1 MPVYRIRGIKRVR
14 GRSGDVYLYH
24 RATGQRL
31 REPEGSPAFIAEV
44 AALERETG
52 ANKASPDPAG
62 GRKPGTWGWLAALYR
77 ASPEWRGL
85 AERTRDD
92 YRRALDHLA
101 LMDDI
106 PLAEMTTPALLRL
119 RDRIAERHT
128 WSRANR
134 ALTTISLV
142 WAWGLPRDHTPAG
155 PNPVLAVPRIR
166 RPRDLARANR
176 PWTEGELAAVLAA
189 APPGVRAAI
198 ALGAYTGA
206 READVLAMTWGQIDA
221 SGAPPGLRYRQ
232 GKTGTELWIPIHP
245 ALAAVLT
252 DTPRR
257 AAVIVTGERGRSG
270 THPPYSRDG
279 FRTVWGRLRDRL
291 EADGQVGEGLTF
303 HGLRHTVATRLA
315 DAGAD
320 AETIRAITGHADAG
334 MTRRYTRTADQRRRA
349 IKAMEMLQG
358 EGEQGG
364 NKPESLE
371 NTGGQ
376 NGKQGQRP

>member
-1 MPVYRIRGIKRVR
+1 
-14 GRSGDVYLYH
+14 L
-24 RATGQRL
+24 
-31 REPEGSPAFIAEV
+31 EPEGSTAFLAEV
-44 AALERETG
+44 AALDAQ
-52 ANKASPDPAG
+52 ANEAQKTQSDPTG
-62 GRKPGTWGWLAALYR
+62 GRAAGTWGWLAALYR
-77 ASPEWRGL
+77 ASPEWQNL

-101 LMDDI
+101 PMDNV
-106 PLAEMTTPALLRL
+106 PLIEMTTPALLRL
-119 RDRIAERHT
+119 RDRIAERNT

-142 WAWGLPRDHTPAG
+142 WAWGVPRDHTPAG
-155 PNPVLAVPRIR
+155 ANPALAVPRIR
-166 RPRDLARANR
+166 RPRDLPRANR
-176 PWTEGELAAVLAA
+176 PWTNAELAAVLAA
-189 APPGVRAAI
+189 APLGVRAAV

-206 READVLAMTWGQIDA
+206 READVLAMTWGQIDT
-221 SGAPPGLRYRQ
+221 SSSVPGIRYRQ
-232 GKTGTELWIPIHP
+232 RKTGAELWIPIHP
-245 ALAAVLT
+245 ALAAVLK

-291 EADGQVGEGLTF
+291 EAEGLVSEGLTF

-320 AETIRAITGHADAG
+320 TETIRAITGHADAG

-349 IKAMEMLQG
+349 IKAMELLQ
-358 EGEQGG
+358 EGMEQRENEAGD
-364 NKPESLE
+364 LE
-371 NTGGQ
+371 NTGGAD
-376 NGKQGQRP
+376 GKQGQ